1 MNRYPILSS
10 SVNVHAKGIKNFKF
24 ADTDNIPHQKL
35 SNAEMVF
42 FIFFQKRNWFYYGN
56 KF

>member
-1 MNRYPILSS
+1 MNRYPVLTS
-10 SVNVHAKGIKNFKF
+10 SVNVNAKGIKNFKV

-42 FIFFQKRNWFYYGN
+42 QDFFKI
-56 KF
+56 